1 VKSPVGSA
9 VNATVN
15 AVASS
20 AGSAALGVAPRPV
33 ASAPFNAAAEAI
45 WQAVAPQ
52 LPTFSV
58 EVLPEIDS
66 TNTELM
72 RRARAGQTEPTLLV
86 ALRQTA
92 GRGRLGRTWH
102 SEPLATTLAKPNTLA
117 LTPCAATLAAPP
129 ASTALTFSLGI
140 ALHRPDWSGLSLA
153 VGVAV
158 VQALRGMLAVHT
170 PPAVTTDL
178 GLKWPNDLWWR
189 GQKLAGILI
198 ETSGQTLPRYAV
210 IGIGVNIAAAPPVP
224 TPPVPTPQSTTSPSS
239 AADTVA
245 TPVPPV
251 GLQALWPDA
260 HAAVALQHIAPALIA
275 AIHRFD
281 RDGFASFQ
289 AAFESVDLLRDQSIT
304 LSGQT
309 GISNEVANDA
319 KLIARGVDATG
330 ALRVQTASSGV
341 LGPIRTITS
350 GEVSV
355 RPAHN
360 A

>member
-1 VKSPVGSA
+1 VSLA
-9 VNATVN
+9 VNSLFN
-15 AVASS
+15 
-20 AGSAALGVAPRPV
+20 
-33 ASAPFNAAAEAI
+33 APFNAAAEAI

-52 LPTFSV
+52 SPTFSV

-72 RRARAGQTEPTLLV
+72 RRARAGLTEPTLLV

-102 SEPLATTLAKPNTLA
+102 SDEA
-117 LTPCAATLAAPP
+117 
-129 ASTALTFSLGI
+129 TALTFSLGI
-140 ALHRPDWSGLSLA
+140 ALHRQDWSGLSLA

-170 PPAVTTDL
+170 PPAVTSDL

-210 IGIGVNIAAAPPVP
+210 IGIGVNIAAVPPLLPVPPTTSAAVP
-224 TPPVPTPQSTTSPSS
+224 TPVP
-239 AADTVA
+239 A
-245 TPVPPV
+245 V
-251 GLQALWPDA
+251 GLQALWPAA
-260 HAAVALQHIAPALIA
+260 HAALALQHVAPALVA
-275 AIHRFD
+275 AVHRFD

-289 AAFESVDLLRDQSIT
+289 AAFESVDLLRDQSII

-309 GISNEVANDA
+309 ALSNEVDGDA
-319 KLIARGVDATG
+319 KVIARGVDATG

-355 RPAHN
+355 RPTHPA
-360 A
+360 

>member
-1 VKSPVGSA
+1 VSSA
-9 VNATVN
+9 VNSLFN
-15 AVASS
+15 
-20 AGSAALGVAPRPV
+20 
-33 ASAPFNAAAEAI
+33 APFNAAAEAI
-45 WQAVAPQ
+45 WQAVAPK

-72 RRARAGQTEPTLLV
+72 RRARAGLTEPTLLV

-102 SEPLATTLAKPNTLA
+102 SDET
-117 LTPCAATLAAPP
+117 
-129 ASTALTFSLGI
+129 ASLTFSLGI
-140 ALHRPDWSGLSLA
+140 NLHRQDWSGLSLA

-158 VQALRGMLAVHT
+158 VQALRGMLAAHT
-170 PPAVTTDL
+170 SPEVIADL

-210 IGIGVNIAAAPPVP
+210 IGIGVNIAAVPPL
-224 TPPVPTPQSTTSPSS
+224 PSS
-239 AADTVA
+239 AAATVA
-245 TPVPPV
+245 APVPPI
-251 GLQALWPDA
+251 GLQTLWP
-260 HAAVALQHIAPALIA
+260 AAQAALALQHIAPALVA
-275 AIHRFD
+275 AIHRFE
-281 RDGFASFQ
+281 RDGFASFH
-289 AAFESVDLLRDQSIT
+289 AAFESVDLLRDQAIT
-304 LSGQT
+304 LRGQT

-319 KLIARGVDATG
+319 KVIARGVDVTG
-330 ALRVQTASSGV
+330 ALCVQTASSGT
-341 LGPIRTITS
+341 LGPVRTIAS

-355 RPAHN
+355 RPAHP